1 MNLELA
7 PKVFISCPIN
17 KVKSYCLDD
26 YFNYVL
32 KLQYPNKQY
41 YYVDNSKDES
51 FTEKTR
57 LKHGL
62 DIDWVDPQQHSNTEY
77 MCASMNRCRK
87 VFLDSDCDYWLVLEC
102 DIFPPLDVIQ
112 HLLGLNKDVVAL
124 PYMTGEGEQQFIIN
138 TEIEPHFG
146 DLIRHVAGWEG
157 YIKHNGKLSK
167 NDFVGWGCTLL
178 RRNIVEDN
186 VFYISNRQKVHADT
200 FFYLNLNDDGVDV
213 FRDNNIICTHK
224 NMSWK
229 YVTDYHR

>member
-1 MNLELA
+1 
-7 PKVFISCPIN
+7 
-17 KVKSYCLDD
+17 
-26 YFNYVL
+26 
-32 KLQYPNKQY
+32 
-41 YYVDNSKDES
+41 
-51 FTEKTR
+51 
-57 LKHGL
+57 
-62 DIDWVDPQQHSNTEY
+62 

-146 DLIRHVAGWEG
+146 EVIRHVAGWEG

-213 FRDNNIICTHK
+213 FRDNNIICTPK
-224 NMSWK
+224 SRILS
-229 YVTDYHR
+229 T